1 MCGGRLR
8 ARLPFMTATTFLHTL
23 LGPAKRIDPGAHE
36 LTLRYATPADA
47 EALERLA
54 QLDSAHTPEGTVLTA
69 AVDGDLWAAVSVEYG
84 DAVADPFRPTGELV
98 SLLHERARQMRRQR
112 PRAVSHEPAVAS
124 WPHHLQAGT

>member
-1 MCGGRLR
+1 MASLS
-8 ARLPFMTATTFLHTL
+8 FLTTL
-23 LGPAKRIDPGAHE
+23 LGPAKRIDPGDHE

-54 QLDSAHTPEGTVLTA
+54 QLDSAHTPAGTVLTA
-69 AVDGDLWAAVSVEYG
+69 AVDGDLWAAVSVDYG

-98 SLLHERARQMRRQR
+98 SLLHERARQLRRQR
-112 PRAVSHEPAVAS
+112 PRGVSHEPPVT